1 MGGIRGRFANWFDGL
16 NKVKFSGPQGFAG
29 QNPGDRKQCEQRWI
43 VHRCFDADPQLQ
55 GVIRRRVWQVV
66 AMPGVFVAMVMLM
79 EIQVNPRRQGLN
91 HVELGGYVKSGVIE
105 IEG

>member
-1 MGGIRGRFANWFDGL
+1 
-16 NKVKFSGPQGFAG
+16 
-29 QNPGDRKQCEQRWI
+29 
-43 VHRCFDADPQLQ
+43 
-55 GVIRRRVWQVV
+55 
-66 AMPGVFVAMVMLM
+66 MPGVFVAMVMLM